1 MTSKTVFDTSL
12 QRSSGWFQFRLARLT
27 GSRVSST
34 WKRTAYKWPKSR
46 KELMAE
52 LLLEATTGEVKK
64 LEPNEHMLRG
74 TKLEPIAREYATE
87 CIQREMGQDFNV
99 VDVGSCYNTDR
110 PWLAA
115 SPDGLTSDGCVY
127 EIKCP
132 TVRNHLRAF
141 QEGMA
146 EKHLAQIYAE
156 MYATERRGCYFISY
170 NEEVAPEYRV
180 YIQHVE
186 WDEDI
191 AAEFFG
197 AVDLFADEFR
207 EKLVIALKDVESNER
222 VEGVK
227 KTWGV

>member
-1 MTSKTVFDTSL
+1 
-12 QRSSGWFQFRLARLT
+12 
-27 GSRVSST
+27 
-34 WKRTAYKWPKSR
+34 
-46 KELMAE
+46 MAE

-74 TKLEPIAREYATE
+74 TRLEPVARDYAVE
-87 CIQREMGQDFNV
+87 CIRRELGNDFNV
-99 VDVGSCYNTDR
+99 SDVGSCYNIDR

-115 SPDGLTSDGCVY
+115 SPDGLTSDECVF

-132 TVRNHLRAF
+132 TTRNHLRAF
-141 QEGMA
+141 QEGMP

-170 NEEVAPEYRV
+170 NEEVSPDYRI

-186 WDEDI
+186 WDEEI
-191 AAEFFG
+191 AQEFFE
-197 AVDLFADEFR
+197 AVDLFADEF
-207 EKLVIALKDVESNER
+207 KTNLVIALKDVDTNPRIEAVR
-222 VEGVK
+222 